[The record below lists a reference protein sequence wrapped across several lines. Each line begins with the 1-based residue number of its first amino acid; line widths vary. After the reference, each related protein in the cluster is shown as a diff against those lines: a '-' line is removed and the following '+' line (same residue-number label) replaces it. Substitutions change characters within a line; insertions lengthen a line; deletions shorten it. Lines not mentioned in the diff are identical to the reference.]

1 MLKKILIFNLLLV
14 LVFQPVMATMIV
26 PASLSDQVN
35 ISELLTQPRHC
46 PDRTAPGCADMET
59 CFTIGYSSCDA
70 QVATLSFVSRIDA
83 VKLPGEL
90 ATNDNNYY
98 LLIPKGPPPRPP
110 RYS

>member
-1 MLKKILIFNLLLV
+1 MLKKLLIFNLLFA
-14 LVFQPVMATMIV
+14 LVFQPVMATMTV

-35 ISELLTQPRHC
+35 IGDLLTQPRHC

-70 QVATLSFVSRIDA
+70 QVATLFFVNRIDS

-90 ATNDNNYY
+90 ATNDSNYY